1 MDKEA
6 GLEHTFHRTK
16 IVATVG
22 PACDTYEKL
31 LELVKAGVNVFRLN
45 FSHGSHEDKEK
56 IIEHIRRIN
65 EQEPYNICIL
75 GDLQGPKLR
84 VGEIENGVIEI
95 KPGDVLTF
103 TNEKL
108 VGTKERIYV
117 SYPNFHKDVKIGN
130 IIMIDDGKLEVK
142 VSKILKNN
150 DVQVV
155 VILGGPLSSKKG
167 INLPDTK
174 ISLPALTEKDL
185 VDLEFII
192 QQKLDWVALSF
203 VRTAKDLVI
212 LRNKLTEAKSKTK
225 IIAKIEKPEA
235 LQNIRDI
242 IVESDGIMVARGDL
256 GVELPIE
263 QVPLIQKQLIRKCLH
278 RAKPVIVA
286 TQMMESMIERTKP
299 NRSEITDVANAVLE
313 GADAV
318 MLSGETATGQH
329 PTLVVETMRKIIM
342 EVERTDYRYNLEE
355 VLQPQPHSPSFLSD
369 AICYNACNL
378 AKDCN
383 ADALIGMTQSGYTGF
398 MLSSYRPKAPLYIF
412 TKERSLVN
420 QLSVSWGVR
429 AFYYDEEESLD
440 DIFQDQI
447 DILKESGFI
456 KTGNV
461 AVSTGSTPVAFA
473 STHQCFKNY
482 KTGIRVSEFTSLQ
495 VQMFFDSRGVFCLL
509 LFEVEQS
516 GNKNTH
522 TFNHSH
528 HSSFNIQHSSLITD
542 HSFPHRN
549 DYSCNTQPTI
559 L

>member
-1 MDKEA
+1 MPKDLTKYLHQHMDKQA

-45 FSHGSHEDKEK
+45 FSHGAHEDKQK
-56 IIEHIRRIN
+56 IIDHIRN
-65 EQEPYNICIL
+65 LNKTEPYNIAIL

-84 VGEIENGVIEI
+84 VGEIEGGSMLVAA
-95 KPGDVLTF
+95 GDILTF
-103 TNEKL
+103 TNEK
-108 VGTKERIYV
+108 VIGNKERIYV
-117 SYPNFHKDVKIGN
+117 SYPNLHADVKLGN
-130 IIMIDDGKLEVK
+130 IIMVDDGKLEVRVIEITRNKDVK
-142 VSKILKNN
+142 VEVLM
-150 DVQVV
+150 
-155 VILGGPLSSKKG
+155 GGILSSKKG

-174 ISLPALTEKDL
+174 ISLPAITDKDL
-185 VDLEFII
+185 IDLEFII
-192 QQKLDWVALSF
+192 EQELDWVALSF
-203 VRTAKDLVI
+203 VRSVKDIII
-212 LRNKLTEAKSKTK
+212 LRNKLHEAKSKTK

-318 MLSGETATGQH
+318 MLSAETATGQH

-412 TKERSLVN
+412 TKVRSLVN
-420 QLSVSWGVR
+420 QLSLSWGVR
-429 AFYYDEEESLD
+429 AFYYDEEISLD
-440 DIFQDQI
+440 DIFFDQI
-447 DILKESGFI
+447 KILRERGFI
-456 KTGNV
+456 KPDDVVIN
-461 AVSTGSTPVAFA
+461 TGSTPINLHLPTNVLKI
-473 STHQCFKNY
+473 TK
-482 KTGIRVSEFTSLQ
+482 
-495 VQMFFDSRGVFCLL
+495 
-509 LFEVEQS
+509 VE
-516 GNKNTH
+516 
-522 TFNHSH
+522 
-528 HSSFNIQHSSLITD
+528 
-542 HSFPHRN
+542 
-549 DYSCNTQPTI
+549 
-559 L
+559 